1 MTMAIQRIDTELCI
15 GCGTCVESCPMD
27 VIRMDEKSAKAV
39 IKYPE
44 DCQMCRLCEVDCP
57 AKAIYIAPEKWV
69 PYLTSWG

>member
-1 MTMAIQRIDTELCI
+1 MAIQRIDTELCI

-27 VIRMDEKSAKAV
+27 VIRMENEKAA

-44 DCQMCRLCEVDCP
+44 DCQMCRLCEIDCP
-57 AKAIYIAPEKWV
+57 AKAVYIAPEKLV